1 MTSSCRMQLARTY
14 LALPLALMLTAC
26 GGDNG
31 SSHAPSASQL
41 QAHESNAAA
50 LTGDV
55 ATDGLNWFNF
65 RRQQAGLP
73 ALRRNST
80 LDRAARAHASY
91 QQANNVV
98 THDEIAGQAGYTGA
112 DSQQRLRAAGFQ
124 FNPSG
129 YSDGEVIAATSD
141 RDGFSAA
148 EGLMAAIYHRFV
160 ILQPVFD
167 EAGAGTATRDGGYTW
182 LNLNFVFNQPSSTQ
196 TGRLIHWPASQ
207 QKNVSVNFF
216 SDQETPDPVAQRDE
230 VGFPVSVHADIN
242 AFVSVDSFTIRLA
255 GAVPLPSRLLV
266 TASDPDT
273 PHSAAAIIP
282 LMPLSPATSYEVEF
296 VGAVDGA
303 AVNRRWTFTTR

>member
-1 MTSSCRMQLARTY
+1 MTSSCRFQLARYY
-14 LALPLALMLTAC
+14 LTFPVVLMLAAC
-26 GGDNG
+26 GADNG
-31 SSHAPSASQL
+31 SNHAPSASQL
-41 QAHESNAAA
+41 QAQESSAPA
-50 LTGDV
+50 LSGDV

-80 LDRAARAHASY
+80 LDRAARAHANY

-98 THDEIAGQAGYTGA
+98 SHDETAGQIGYTGA

-129 YSDGEVIAATSD
+129 YSDGEVIGANAG

-167 EAGAGTATRDGGYTW
+167 EVGAGSASRDGGYTW
-182 LNLNFVFNQPSSTQ
+182 LNLNFVFNQPSSTR

-242 AFVSVDSFTIRLA
+242 AFVSVDNFTIRPA
-255 GAVPLPSRLLV
+255 GAALLPTRLLV
-266 TASDPDT
+266 NASDPDT
-273 PHSAAAIIP
+273 PRSAVAIIP
-282 LMPLSPATSYEVEF
+282 LMPLLSATSYEVEF
-296 VGAVDGA
+296 VGTVDGI

>member
-1 MTSSCRMQLARTY
+1 MTSFCRLQRARY
-14 LALPLALMLTAC
+14 FLVLPIALILTAC
-26 GGDNG
+26 GGESGD
-31 SSHAPSASQL
+31 SHAPSASQL
-41 QAHESNAAA
+41 QAQESNAPA

-73 ALRRNST
+73 ALKRNST

-91 QQANNVV
+91 QQVNNVV
-98 THDEIAGQAGYTGA
+98 THDENAAQPGYTGA
-112 DSQQRLRAAGFQ
+112 ESQQRLRAAGFQ
-124 FNPSG
+124 FNPYG
-129 YSDGEVIAATSD
+129 YSDGEVIAATAG

-182 LNLNFVFNQPSSTQ
+182 LNLNFVFNQPRSTQ
-196 TGRLIHWPASQ
+196 TGRLIHWPGSQ

-242 AFVSVDSFTIRLA
+242 AFITVDSFTIRPA
-255 GAVPLPSRLLV
+255 GAAPLPARLLV
-266 TASDPDT
+266 TASDPET

-282 LMPLSPATSYEVEF
+282 LMPLLGATGYEVEF
-296 VGAVDGA
+296 VGAVDGV
-303 AVNRRWTFTTR
+303 AVNRRWTFSTR